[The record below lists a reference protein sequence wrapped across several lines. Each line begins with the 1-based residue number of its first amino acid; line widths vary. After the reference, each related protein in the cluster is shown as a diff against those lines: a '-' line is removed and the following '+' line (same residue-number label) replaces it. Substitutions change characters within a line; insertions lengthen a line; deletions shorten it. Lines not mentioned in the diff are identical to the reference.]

1 MVEIKQNS
9 ITDRLRIS
17 KVIKESKKSDVHL
30 DTDMLIKDKKELD
43 KKIEKIKKEIHA
55 KNDKARLGA
64 LEIDLIN
71 LQNIKRYLNELER
84 IMRNNNWH
92 VKLKWMADSDNRILC
107 SPVTL
112 RNFPNYKVNVMD
124 YVITGKEK
132 IMTVDLREVLDLL
145 TLELVFLDIGIDFDI
160 IEEKL
165 RGISQFRIN
174 SVDVLKDAD
183 VYEEGLYELAKTM
196 RIERSHYLT
205 DKGITSYFGELSKNK
220 EKTYRKA
227 VENTSKDVIAQ
238 YVYSMIKNSN
248 NIELLSVGETDIC
261 FKTNEDD
268 IELIAGN
275 VGVVVF
281 GRKFEVKPIIKVY
294 EYNLKEE

>member
-17 KVIKESKKSDVHL
+17 KVMKESKRVDVHL
-30 DTDMLIKDKKELD
+30 DMEMLYKDKEKLDNRIKDIQRE
-43 KKIEKIKKEIHA
+43 IKD
-55 KNDKARLGA
+55 NQNRTRLRA

-71 LQNIKRYLNELER
+71 LQNIKKYLIELER

-92 VKLKWMADSDNRILC
+92 VKLKWMSDWNSKIMC
-107 SPVTL
+107 TPVTL
-112 RNFPNYKVNVMD
+112 RNFPSYGVNVTD
-124 YVITGKEK
+124 YLITGKEK
-132 IMTVDLREVLDLL
+132 IVTVDLREVMDLL
-145 TLELVFLDIGIDFDI
+145 ALELVFLDIGLDFDT
-160 IEEKL
+160 IEKRL
-165 RGISQFRIN
+165 GGISQFRIN
-174 SVDVLKDAD
+174 SVDVLKKAD
-183 VYEEGLYELAKTM
+183 VYEKGMYESAKTM
-196 RIERSHYLT
+196 KIERSHYLT
-205 DKGITSYFGELSKNK
+205 DKGITSYFGELSNNK
-220 EKTYRKA
+220 EKTYRAA

-238 YVYSMIKNSN
+238 YVCSMIKNSS
-248 NIELLSVGETDIC
+248 NIELLSVGETHIC

-275 VGVVVF
+275 VGIVVF